1 MNRFIIRSIMST
13 ELVTVESDHSFNLAE
28 GIMRMERIRH
38 LPVVEKGR
46 RLVGLVT
53 HWDIAQAQA
62 SFLARPLG
70 DDLAEEL
77 KVPIAKIMQTRVRTV
92 SPDTPVVEAA
102 RIMVE
107 QKYGCLP
114 VVESDHHLIG
124 IVTESDF
131 LDLLIQIIER
141 NESDQGA

>member
-1 MNRFIIRSIMST
+1 MNRLTIRSIMST

-38 LPVVEKGR
+38 LPVVEDGR

-70 DDLAEEL
+70 ENLAEEL
-77 KVPIAKIMQTRVRTV
+77 NVPVAKIMQTRVLTA

-102 RIMVE
+102 RILIE
-107 QKYGCLP
+107 HKYGCLP
-114 VVESDHHLIG
+114 VVEGDHHLVG

-131 LDLLIQIIER
+131 LDLLIEVIDR
-141 NESDQGA
+141 DDRARP

>member
-1 MNRFIIRSIMST
+1 MNRLTIRSIMST

-38 LPVVEKGR
+38 LPVVEDGR

-70 DDLAEEL
+70 ENLAEEL
-77 KVPIAKIMQTRVRTV
+77 NVPVAKIMQTRVLTV

-102 RIMVE
+102 RI
-107 QKYGCLP
+107 LI
-114 VVESDHHLIG
+114 ESDHHLVG

-131 LDLLIQIIER
+131 LDLLIEVIDR
-141 NESDQGA
+141 DDRARSM